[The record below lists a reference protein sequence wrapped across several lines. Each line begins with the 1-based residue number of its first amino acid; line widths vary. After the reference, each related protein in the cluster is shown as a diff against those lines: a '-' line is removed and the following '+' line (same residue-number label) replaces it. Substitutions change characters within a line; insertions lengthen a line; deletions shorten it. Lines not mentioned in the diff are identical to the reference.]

1 MSVPTSAP
9 TSSASDRLLTPAVAP
24 VLTAGA
30 IPAHTFPS
38 NYQNHD
44 HHLLA
49 ALCAWN
55 RARGTSKT
63 VAELKLGEL
72 SEVLQLAAVRRR
84 EEQFRQAIEILSEV
98 PERWPRLRAT
108 LRWFYREVICGE

>member
-1 MSVPTSAP
+1 MSATTSAP
-9 TSSASDRLLTPAVAP
+9 ISTAPAA
-24 VLTAGA
+24 A
-30 IPAHTFPS
+30 IPTHTFPS

-55 RARGTSKT
+55 RARGTTKT
-63 VAELKLGEL
+63 VGELKLGEL
-72 SEVLQLAAVRRR
+72 SQILQDAAARRR
-84 EEQFRQAIEILSEV
+84 EEQFRQAIEILSVV

-108 LRWFYREVICGE
+108 LRWFYREVICG